1 MGSYVNSQK
10 WEDLAEALYQ
20 SPTLPFDRLVRLCL
34 QSSPTSG
41 PQIQGVDLIAFR
53 DMKTIPILLQSR
65 SHPGDHPIKTAVSH
79 DNTSPSHPEN
89 AGQLAALDEVQETRD
104 LSGNQ
109 LESLEE
115 VAEYSA
121 DDVANIGE
129 GEGPDRSKEA
139 LIIQRAVR
147 RYLQNRIEA
156 DPDDKLKTKR
166 DGFFNACKASAS
178 AVHAR
183 YQKIYL
189 GPVPHLLLCLEWII
203 SRAQRSKRAIKA
215 RRADATL
222 QALSDLFSSQ
232 QTQIK

>member
-1 MGSYVNSQK
+1 M
-10 WEDLAEALYQ
+10 AEALYQ
-20 SPTLPFDRLVRLCL
+20 SPTLPFDHLVRLYL
-34 QSSPTSG
+34 ESSSISG
-41 PQIQGVDLIAFR
+41 PQIQGVDLIAFK
-53 DMKTIPILLQSR
+53 DVKNIPNLLQSR
-65 SHPGDHPIKTAVSH
+65 SHPGGHPTTTAISH
-79 DNTSPSHPEN
+79 DNTSPSRSEI

-104 LSGNQ
+104 LSGDQ
-109 LESLEE
+109 LERLGE

-121 DDVANIGE
+121 EDVANIGE
-129 GEGPDRSKEA
+129 GEGPDKSKEA

-147 RYLQNRIEA
+147 RYLQKRIEA
-156 DPDDKLKTKR
+156 DSDDKLTTKR

-222 QALSDLFSSQ
+222 QALSDLSSQ